1 MDKLQAVSILLIAV
15 ISLSLTGC
23 GDRAARMDRRDLG
36 HPLVKRALELKEE
49 GRVEKAAELLQ
60 RALDERPS
68 LARAHLELGIL
79 YDTPYGDD
87 FVRAIYHYQ
96 RYLEKRPQTEKRDII
111 EGLIIGARLS
121 FATTLPNQPS
131 GAVDMIAKLRRENEI
146 LRKRVRGLEA
156 HLKDSA
162 VDAELETAVPAAE
175 GPVEKVAP
183 DPIKA
188 VRAPAEAPRY
198 YQVRKNDTLTRIAQ
212 KVYGDPGKWRML
224 YEENKDT
231 LDGPEKLRLGQK
243 IRIPDLNE

>member
-1 MDKLQAVSILLIAV
+1 MDKLQTVSIVLMAFFAIL
-15 ISLSLTGC
+15 LTGC
-23 GDRAARMDRRDLG
+23 GDRAARMDRRELG
-36 HPLVKRALELKEE
+36 HPLVRRALELKND
-49 GRVEKAAELLQ
+49 GRIDKAVELLQ
-60 RALDERPS
+60 KALDERPS

-131 GAVDMIAKLRRENEI
+131 GAVDMIAKLRRENEL
-146 LRKRVRGLEA
+146 LRQRVRGLEQ
-156 HLKDSA
+156 HLQESG
-162 VDAELETAVPAAE
+162 VDPDLQAARPAAE
-175 GPVEKVAP
+175 QPVEKKTP
-183 DPIKA
+183 DRRDPDR
-188 VRAPAEAPRY
+188 VPEAPKY
-198 YQVRKNDTLTRIAQ
+198 YEVQRNDTLTRIA
-212 KVYGDPGKWRML
+212 KKIYGDSGKWKML
-224 YEENKDT
+224 YDENRDL

>member
-1 MDKLQAVSILLIAV
+1 
-15 ISLSLTGC
+15 
-23 GDRAARMDRRDLG
+23 
-36 HPLVKRALELKEE
+36 
-49 GRVEKAAELLQ
+49 
-60 RALDERPS
+60 
-68 LARAHLELGIL
+68 
-79 YDTPYGDD
+79 
-87 FVRAIYHYQ
+87 
-96 RYLEKRPQTEKRDII
+96 
-111 EGLIIGARLS
+111 
-121 FATTLPNQPS
+121 
-131 GAVDMIAKLRRENEI
+131 
-146 LRKRVRGLEA
+146 
-156 HLKDSA
+156 LKDSA